1 MSDLSASPAGGN
13 CPPSKLA
20 GIPPEIDVMPAEP
33 ASHPPGFALRSAAH
47 AIPPPELAV
56 IIPTYNEAGNVA
68 EITRRIEASLQGVA
82 WEILFVDDD
91 SPDGTAEQVR
101 QLARQDSRIRLLRRV
116 GRRGLSSACIEGMLA
131 TTAPYL
137 AVIDADLQHD
147 ETKLPRM
154 LERLKAENLDLV
166 VGSRYVLGGS
176 VGDWNERRQAMSRF
190 ASRLAQRLIKA
201 DLADPMSGFFLLRAP
216 VLADCVQALSGVGYK
231 ILLDIFASSPRPLR
245 FAEIPYGFRQR
256 EVGESKLDNA
266 VLWEYVL
273 MLLQKLIGPRI
284 PVRFIAFSLIGGS
297 GILVHLSVLWLLN
310 QLLGASFL
318 IGQTVATLVAM
329 TTNFFLNNILTY
341 RDMRLHGRQLIWGW
355 FSFVLA
361 CSIGAIA
368 NVGIATYLFE
378 GDSGWVLSALAGI
391 LVGAVWNYAVTA
403 VYTWRGKA
411 G

>member
-1 MSDLSASPAGGN
+1 MSDPSPARGPRPL
-13 CPPSKLA
+13 CPS
-20 GIPPEIDVMPAEP
+20 
-33 ASHPPGFALRSAAH
+33 
-47 AIPPPELAV
+47 PELAI
-56 IIPTYNEAGNVA
+56 IIPTFNEAGNVA
-68 EITRRIEASLQGVA
+68 EIARRLGASLEGID

-91 SPDGTAEQVR
+91 SADGTAERVR
-101 QLARQDSRIRLLRRV
+101 ELAGANSRIRLLRRV

-131 TTAPYL
+131 TTAPFL

-147 ETKLPRM
+147 EALLPQM
-154 LERLKAENLDLV
+154 LARLKAENLDIV
-166 VGSRYVLGGS
+166 VGSRYVSGGS
-176 VGDWNERRQAMSRF
+176 VGDWNERRQAMSRL
-190 ASRLAQRLIKA
+190 ASRLAQRLIHA

-216 VLADCVQALSGVGYK
+216 VLADCVRNLSGVGYK
-231 ILLDIFASSPRPLR
+231 ILLDIFASSPRPLK

-256 EVGESKLDNA
+256 EHGESKLDNA
-266 VLWEYVL
+266 VLWEYAL

-297 GILVHLSVLWLLN
+297 GVLVHLAVLWLLN
-310 QLLGASFL
+310 RLLGTSFL
-318 IGQTVATLVAM
+318 IGQTVAALVAM
-329 TTNFFLNNILTY
+329 TTNFFLNNVLTY
-341 RDMRLHGRQLIWGW
+341 RDMRLRGRQLLWGW
-355 FSFVLA
+355 FSFVIA

-378 GDSGWVLSALAGI
+378 GDTGWVLSALAGI

>member
-1 MSDLSASPAGGN
+1 MA
-13 CPPSKLA
+13 
-20 GIPPEIDVMPAEP
+20 
-33 ASHPPGFALRSAAH
+33 SAADSPSTVPDP
-47 AIPPPELAV
+47 APDATPVPLLTV
-56 IIPTYNEAGNVA
+56 VTPTYNEAENVPILISELHRA
-68 EITRRIEASLQGVA
+68 LEAVPHEIVVA
-82 WEILFVDDD
+82 DDD
-91 SPDGTAEQVR
+91 SPDGTWEVAERIAAEDPTVR
-101 QLARQDSRIRLLRRV
+101 VMRRFHDK
-116 GRRGLSSACIEGMLA
+116 GLSAAVLDGMSVA
-131 TTAPYL
+131 RGSYL

-147 ETKLPRM
+147 ETKLPQM

-216 VLADCVQALSGVGYK
+216 EDLALKLAEALVAHK
-231 ILLDIFASSPRPLR
+231 ILLDIFASSPRPLK

-256 EVGESKLDNA
+256 ELGESKLDNA
-266 VLWEYVL
+266 VLWEYAL
-273 MLLQKLIGPRI
+273 MVVQKLIGPRI

-341 RDMRLHGRQLIWGW
+341 RYMRLHGRQLIWGW

-403 VYTWRGKA
+403 VYTWKGKA

>member
-1 MSDLSASPAGGN
+1 MSDSSSSAAKGPCFPAD
-13 CPPSKLA
+13 SA
-20 GIPPEIDVMPAEP
+20 FIPAEV
-33 ASHPPGFALRSAAH
+33 AV
-47 AIPPPELAV
+47 IPPELAV
-56 IIPTYNEAGNVA
+56 IIPTFNEASNVA
-68 EITRRIEASLQGVA
+68 EIARRLAANLQGLA

-91 SPDGTAEQVR
+91 SPDGTAERVR
-101 QLARQDSRIRLLRRV
+101 HLARHDGRIRLLRRV

-131 TTAPYL
+131 TTAPYV

-147 ETKLPRM
+147 ETRLPLM
-154 LERLKAENLDLV
+154 LQRLKAEDLDIV
-166 VGSRYVLGGS
+166 IGSRYVAGGS

-190 ASRLAQRLIKA
+190 ASRLAQRLIHA

-231 ILLDIFASSPRPLR
+231 ILLDIFASSPRPLK
-245 FAEIPYGFRQR
+245 FAEIPYGFRPR
-256 EVGESKLDNA
+256 ELGESKLDNA
-266 VLWEYVL
+266 VLWEYAL

-297 GILVHLSVLWLLN
+297 GVLVHLAVLWLLN
-310 QLLGASFL
+310 RLLGASFL
-318 IGQTVATLVAM
+318 VGQSVAALVAM

-341 RDMRLHGRQLIWGW
+341 RDMRLRGRQLIWGW
-355 FSFVLA
+355 LSFVIA

-378 GDSGWVLSALAGI
+378 GDTGWVLSALAGI